1 MNEVT
6 TLFNTFVFPVAL
18 CILLIW
24 FLYKKIWPR
33 IETTLDRV
41 TKTNEEL
48 AESNRILTGNMA
60 GQLGELNNKVDE
72 LIKGGVRV
80 E

>member
-1 MNEVT
+1 MNELT

-60 GQLGELNNKVDE
+60 NQLGDLNNKVDE
-72 LIKGGVRV
+72 LIKGGVRA

>member
-1 MNEVT
+1 M
-6 TLFNTFVFPVAL
+6 
-18 CILLIW
+18 
-24 FLYKKIWPR
+24 PR

-60 GQLGELNNKVDE
+60 SQLGDLNNKVDE
-72 LIKGGVRV
+72 LIKGGIRI